1 MGDGHG
7 GRGGRGPR
15 RIALSAEGLA
25 LLTASG
31 AFLVAGVLAARPVI
45 SALGALGVTAVMVA
59 LVVAR
64 AALRA
69 LEQGALRIAAVA
81 DDGTPVRALRAWE
94 GIPTTLRMHATLAA
108 SGRAFGGCHGLALE
122 PHLSEGLHATLDET
136 PTADAPAGVSR
147 AFGLQ
152 LVSPRIGDTW
162 LHGVRART
170 TTAWRLV
177 DVRVWVPAPLC
188 VTFLP
193 RPFRSRAAA
202 PFEAS
207 RAALDTASEATR
219 RAQRGTGLELR
230 ELRDFQPG
238 DPFKHIAWAPS
249 ARRGKLIAREFES
262 EQRLS
267 VWLLVDASASMFW
280 GRPGEARIDRT
291 LGLAA
296 ELARTLA
303 GGRDRVGLIVYDH
316 AVRLVI
322 EPELGATQILRIVRG
337 LLEVP
342 HLVHEERTELTD
354 RELAER
360 VARWFETQ
368 ERRSFALPPMRP
380 GARGLR
386 STPFDLPAMAA
397 ACRAAL
403 DARSGPIS
411 GHSAGTRLVIPEGDY
426 AREPRAALFRA
437 FARHVGVALPRDPV
451 ARPGGQAHGLEAAV
465 HAVLR
470 ARGAGQSSAHTL
482 VALTDLHTADDPDS
496 LRRVALAARRHRHQ
510 LIIATP
516 TGLTSLTEVAPRD
529 AVLMNALLDVGE
541 LRAEQ
546 NLRAV
551 QAILRPAGAAFV
563 AVRAGESL
571 ARILQRLR
579 QAA

>member
-1 MGDGHG
+1 MGDHG
-7 GRGGRGPR
+7 VGRGPR

-25 LLTASG
+25 LVVTSG
-31 AFLVAGVLAARPVI
+31 AFVLAGVLATRPVI
-45 SALGALGVTAVMVA
+45 SAIGALGVCAVMVA

-64 AALRA
+64 AALRT
-69 LEQGALRIAAVA
+69 LEQGALTIETVGA
-81 DDGTPVRALRAWE
+81 DGAPVRTLRAWE
-94 GIPTTLRMHATLAA
+94 GVPTALRLHATLAA
-108 SGRAFGGCHGLALE
+108 AGRQFGGCHGLALE
-122 PHLSEGLHATLDET
+122 PHLSEGLQATLDET
-136 PTADAPAGVSR
+136 PAAGAPPGVSR
-147 AFGLQ
+147 AFGLE

-162 LHGVRART
+162 LHGVRVKT

-177 DVRVWVPAPLC
+177 DVRVWVPSPLR

-193 RPFRSRAAA
+193 RPFRSRADA

-291 LGLAA
+291 LGIAA

-316 AVRLVI
+316 AVRLVV
-322 EPELGATQILRIVRG
+322 EPDLGGTQLLRIVRG

-342 HLVHEERTELTD
+342 HLLHEDRTELTD
-354 RELAER
+354 RELNER
-360 VARWFETQ
+360 IARWFEVQ
-368 ERRSFALPPMRP
+368 ERRSFALPPLRP
-380 GARGLR
+380 GGRGLR
-386 STPFDLPAMAA
+386 STPFDLPAMAE
-397 ACRAAL
+397 ACRVVLTAS
-403 DARSGPIS
+403 ARRPGDRVI
-411 GHSAGTRLVIPEGDY
+411 IPEADY
-426 AREPRAALFRA
+426 AAEPRAALFRA
-437 FARHVGVALPRDPV
+437 FARAVGVALPRDPV
-451 ARPGGQAHGLEAAV
+451 ARPGGQAHGLEAAI

-470 ARGAGQSSAHTL
+470 ARGAGQNSAHTL

-510 LIIATP
+510 LVIAAP
-516 TGLTSLTEVAPRD
+516 SGLTSLTEVAPRD

-551 QAILRPAGAAFV
+551 QAILRPAGAVFV